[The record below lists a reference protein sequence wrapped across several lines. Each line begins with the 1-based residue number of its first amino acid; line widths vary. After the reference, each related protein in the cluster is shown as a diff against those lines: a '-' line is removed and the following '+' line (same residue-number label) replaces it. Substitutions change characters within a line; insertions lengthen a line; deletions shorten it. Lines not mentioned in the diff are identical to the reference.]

1 MCTSADARAVMMMS
15 WPRALPDMAALVA
28 VPLPRSNQR
37 LIMTPMGPTEEPP
50 LPMAKMMP

>member
-1 MCTSADARAVMMMS
+1 M
-15 WPRALPDMAALVA
+15 ALPDIAALVA

-50 LPMAKMMP
+50 LPMANMMP